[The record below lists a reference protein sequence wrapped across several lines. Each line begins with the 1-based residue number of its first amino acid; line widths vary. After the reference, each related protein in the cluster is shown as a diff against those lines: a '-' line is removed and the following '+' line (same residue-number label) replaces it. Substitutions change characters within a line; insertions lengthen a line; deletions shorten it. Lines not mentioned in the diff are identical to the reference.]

1 MRRRHL
7 ATLPLV
13 AILGRAG
20 IARAAWPDQPIQV
33 FCPGPPGG
41 GMDVLARTILP
52 FVAPRLGNATMV
64 VINRP
69 TAAGQLAFEGVAL
82 AAPDGYSIG
91 VAQTPNMLT
100 LPIERQVRY
109 RADQFV
115 YIANVVEDPGGL
127 FVRAD
132 APEKTLA
139 DLIAR
144 AKREPGS
151 VTIGSAG
158 IGSDDHLLILQLQ
171 EATGVSFAHVPY
183 NGTPPIVA
191 GLLAGDIVAGSFNL
205 SEGLGLFQQKSIHL
219 VGQASAT
226 RWAPMADVPTFREQG
241 IDMVAGSVRGVIAPP
256 GLPDELRDRFRK
268 AFADALAD
276 PAFIAE
282 AKRLNMPLRPMTGD
296 EQHAFFMEDDAKLR
310 ALWKRRPWR
319 E

>member
-1 MRRRHL
+1 MRRRHF
-7 ATLPLV
+7 ASLPLV
-13 AILGRAG
+13 AILGKAG
-20 IARAAWPDQPIQV
+20 AALAAWPDRPIQV
-33 FCPGPPGG
+33 YCPGPPGG
-41 GMDVLARTILP
+41 GMDMLARAILP
-52 FVAPRLGNATMV
+52 FVAPRLNNATMV
-64 VINRP
+64 VVNRP
-69 TAAGQLAFEGVAL
+69 AAGGQQAFEGVAL
-82 AAPDGYSIG
+82 AAPDGYAIG

-109 RADQFV
+109 SADKFV

-139 DLIAR
+139 DLVAR
-144 AKREPGS
+144 AKKEPDR

-171 EATGVSFAHVPY
+171 EATGATFAHVPY
-183 NGTPPIVA
+183 AGTPPIITGV
-191 GLLAGDIVAGSFNL
+191 LAGDIAAGSFNL
-205 SEGLGLFQQKSIHL
+205 SEGLALMQQGAVRL
-219 VGQASAT
+219 LGQASAT
-226 RWAPMADVPTFREQG
+226 RWAPMQDSPTFREQG

-268 AFADALAD
+268 AFAEALAD

-282 AKRLNMPLRPMTGD
+282 AARLNMPLRPMTGD
-296 EQHAFFMEDDAKLR
+296 EQRAFFMADDAKLR
-310 ALWKRRPWR
+310 ALWQRKPWR